1 MLELETTGAVEV
13 DVVTPNAGA
22 VDAETAGVVALLANE
37 NPVPKEAVDADEVDA
52 VLPKPA
58 KDDPPLV
65 DDEPAPVD
73 ATGAA
78 VNEKPPLAG
87 AEDAAV
93 VPKAGTDAETIAAPV
108 AVVEAVVV
116 VTVEVENKGAEDVVN
131 EKEPAGFEA
140 DGVPETA
147 EAAED
152 EAEELNTLVNPKEG

>member
-1 MLELETTGAVEV
+1 
-13 DVVTPNAGA
+13 
-22 VDAETAGVVALLANE
+22 LLANE
-37 NPVPKEAVDADEVDA
+37 NPVPKEAVDAEEVVA
-52 VLPKPA
+52 VFPKPA
-58 KDDPPLV
+58 NDDPPLV

-140 DGVPETA
+140 AGVPETA